1 MAASQQTTG
10 NSLSLHSTTI
20 HHPSSRPSQPTSFFT
35 MDPTNTLPR
44 PQPCL
49 VPSLPCPPRRALDD
63 SWSVPDLDLTERV
76 APCPRH
82 VRGPPTRHERVKLQ
96 SVGLFRFRAALLL
109 PTLRS
114 PSLNQSMRAVFES
127 AQVVVTDSP
136 AAHASTVQYSTVL
149 YRMDGVCVGRR
160 VSTASHMS
168 RAGLTEAGGTDR
180 DQNRQRAPTDGL
192 VTG

>member
-1 MAASQQTTG
+1 M
-10 NSLSLHSTTI
+10 
-20 HHPSSRPSQPTSFFT
+20 
-35 MDPTNTLPR
+35 
-44 PQPCL
+44 
-49 VPSLPCPPRRALDD
+49 
-63 SWSVPDLDLTERV
+63 
-76 APCPRH
+76 
-82 VRGPPTRHERVKLQ
+82 Q